1 MKKTLWRP
9 IWGSNALQPVRQL
22 AVLDGVGWSEG
33 QLSGHVADV
42 HRLKRVEYRD
52 GRHAEQLAGLYQS
65 FWGGEGPRVGG
76 SIDLCCVRSEV

>member
-1 MKKTLWRP
+1 MKTLRRP
-9 IWGSNALQPVRQL
+9 IWGCNALQPVWQL

-52 GRHAEQLAGLYQS
+52 GRHAEQLKGLS
-65 FWGGEGPRVGG
+65 RGFWGEGPRVSGG
-76 SIDLCCVRSEV
+76 